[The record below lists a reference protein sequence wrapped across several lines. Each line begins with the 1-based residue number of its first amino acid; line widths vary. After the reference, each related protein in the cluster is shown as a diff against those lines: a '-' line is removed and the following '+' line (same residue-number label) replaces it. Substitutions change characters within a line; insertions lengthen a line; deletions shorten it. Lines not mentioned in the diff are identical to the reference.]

1 MSDSLGSREG
11 KVQGTIL
18 IAEDH
23 DDVRNLTKMMV
34 EMLGHKVIEA
44 ADGFEALEAARK
56 HRPDLILMDIAMPVM
71 NGVVASKLIRETRA
85 CRTTPIVAVTAY
97 SSEYLYNADS
107 VTFDKVLEKPV
118 ELTDIEQV
126 IEEFLTEEK
135 VSEIVN

>member
-1 MSDSLGSREG
+1 M
-11 KVQGTIL
+11 QGTIL

-23 DDVRNLTKMMV
+23 DDVRNLTKVMV

-44 ADGFEALEAARK
+44 ADGFEALELARK
-56 HRPDLILMDIAMPVM
+56 YGPDLILMDIAMPVM

-85 CRTTPIVAVTAY
+85 CHNTPIVAVTAY

-126 IEEFLTEEK
+126 IKEFLAEEK
-135 VSEIVN
+135 LTEVRS

>member
-1 MSDSLGSREG
+1 
-11 KVQGTIL
+11 VQGTIL

-23 DDVRNLTKMMV
+23 DDVRNLTKIMV
-34 EMLGHKVIEA
+34 EMLGHKVVEA
-44 ADGFEALEAARK
+44 ADGYEALEAARK
-56 HRPDLILMDIAMPVM
+56 HCPDLILMDIAMPVM

-85 CRTTPIVAVTAY
+85 CRNTPIVAVTAY

-126 IEEFLTEEK
+126 IKEFLQEGQYTE
-135 VSEIVN
+135 VTS

>member
-34 EMLGHKVIEA
+34 EMLGYKVIEA
-44 ADGFEALEAARK
+44 SDGFEALEIARK

-71 NGVVASKLIRETRA
+71 NGVIASKLIRETRA
-85 CRTTPIVAVTAY
+85 CHNTPIVAVTAY

-126 IEEFLTEEK
+126 IQEFLVEEK
-135 VSEIVN
+135 SSEVIS

>member
-1 MSDSLGSREG
+1 M
-11 KVQGTIL
+11 QGTIL

-23 DDVRNLTKMMV
+23 DDVRNLTKLMV

-44 ADGFEALEAARK
+44 ADGFEALELARK

-85 CRTTPIVAVTAY
+85 CRNTPIVAITAY

-107 VTFDKVLEKPV
+107 ITFDKVLEKPV
-118 ELTDIEQV
+118 ELSDIEDA
-126 IEEFLTEEK
+126 IEEFLAK
-135 VSEIVN
+135 DKFSEMPQ